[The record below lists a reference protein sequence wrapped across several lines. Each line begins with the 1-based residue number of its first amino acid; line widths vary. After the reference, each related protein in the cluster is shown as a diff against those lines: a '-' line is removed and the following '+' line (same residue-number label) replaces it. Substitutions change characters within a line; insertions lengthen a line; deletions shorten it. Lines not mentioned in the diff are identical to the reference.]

1 MSEVSFDDFKKL
13 DMRIGTVVDVSR
25 IPRTERLYKIIV
37 DLGDLGKKQT
47 VSSLVGYYTPEELLS
62 KRIVF
67 LTNLKTTKFAGELSE
82 GMLMAAEKGGKL
94 ALLTT
99 DIEIENGAK
108 IT

>member
-37 DLGDLGKKQT
+37 DLGDLGRRQA

-67 LTNLKTTKFAGELSE
+67 LTNLKATKFAGELSE
-82 GMLMAAEKGGKL
+82 GMLMAAEKGDKL

-99 DIEIENGAK
+99 DREIENGAK

>member
-1 MSEVSFDDFKKL
+1 MGEVSFDEFKRL
-13 DMRIGTVVDVSR
+13 DLRIGTVVDVSR

-37 DLGDLGKKQT
+37 DLGELGKRQT

-67 LTNLKTTKFAGELSE
+67 LTNLKATKFAGELSE
-82 GMLMAAEKGGKL
+82 GMLMAAEKGDKL
-94 ALLTT
+94 ALLTA
-99 DIEIENGAK
+99 DREIENGAK

>member
-1 MSEVSFDDFKKL
+1 LSEVSFDEFKKL

-37 DLGDLGKKQT
+37 DLGDMGKKRT
-47 VSSLVGYYTPEELLS
+47 VSSLVGYYSPEQLLS

-67 LTNLKTTKFAGELSE
+67 LTNLKATKFAGESSE
-82 GMLMAAEKGGKL
+82 GMLMAAEKGDKL

-99 DIEIENGAK
+99 DREIGNGAK

>member
-82 GMLMAAEKGGKL
+82 GMLMAAEKGDKL

-99 DIEIENGAK
+99 DIEIQNGAK

>member
-1 MSEVSFDDFKKL
+1 LSEVTFDEFKRL
-13 DMRIGTVVDVSR
+13 DMRIGTVVDVER

-37 DLGDLGKKQT
+37 DLGDLGKRQT
-47 VSSLVGYYTPEELLS
+47 VSSLVGYYAPEELLS

-67 LTNLKTTKFAGELSE
+67 LTNLKATKFAGELSE
-82 GMLMAAEKGGKL
+82 GMLMAAEKEDKL

-99 DIEIENGAK
+99 DRDVENGAK

>member
-1 MSEVSFDDFKKL
+1 VSFDEFKKL

-37 DLGDLGKKQT
+37 DLGDMGRKQT
-47 VSSLVGYYTPEELLS
+47 VSSLVEYYSPEQLLS

-67 LTNLKTTKFAGELSE
+67 LTNLKATKFAGESSE
-82 GMLMAAEKGGKL
+82 GMLMAAEKGDRL

-99 DIEIENGAK
+99 DREIENGAK

>member
-1 MSEVSFDDFKKL
+1 MSEVGFDDFKKL

-25 IPRTERLYKIIV
+25 IPRTERLYKIII

>member
-1 MSEVSFDDFKKL
+1 LSEVSFDEFKKL

-37 DLGDLGKKQT
+37 DLGDMGRKQT
-47 VSSLVGYYTPEELLS
+47 VSSLVEYYSPEQLLS

-67 LTNLKTTKFAGELSE
+67 LTNLKATKFAGESSE
-82 GMLMAAEKGGKL
+82 GMLMAAEKGDRL

-99 DIEIENGAK
+99 DREIENGAK

>member
-1 MSEVSFDDFKKL
+1 MSEVSFDEFKKL

-37 DLGDLGKKQT
+37 DLGDMGRKQT
-47 VSSLVGYYTPEELLS
+47 VSSLVEYYSPEQLLS

-67 LTNLKTTKFAGELSE
+67 LTNLKATKFAGESSE
-82 GMLMAAEKGGKL
+82 GMLMAAEKGDRL

-99 DIEIENGAK
+99 DREIENGAK

>member
-1 MSEVSFDDFKKL
+1 LSEVSFDEFKKL

-37 DLGDLGKKQT
+37 DLGNIGKKQT
-47 VSSLVGYYTPEELLS
+47 VSSLVEYYTPERLLS

-67 LTNLKTTKFAGELSE
+67 LTNLKATKFAGELSE
-82 GMLMAAEKGGKL
+82 GMLMAAEKGDKL

-99 DIEIENGAK
+99 DREIENGAK

>member
-1 MSEVSFDDFKKL
+1 MSEITFDEFKRL
-13 DMRIGTVVDVSR
+13 DMRIGTVVDVKR

-37 DLGDLGKKQT
+37 DLGEMGKRQT

-67 LTNLKTTKFAGELSE
+67 LTNLKATKFAGEISE
-82 GMLMAAEKGGKL
+82 GMLMAAEKGDKL

-99 DIEIENGAK
+99 DKEIENGAR

>member
-1 MSEVSFDDFKKL
+1 LSEVSFDDFKKL

-37 DLGDLGKKQT
+37 DLGDLGRRQA

-67 LTNLKTTKFAGELSE
+67 LTNLKATKFAGELSE
-82 GMLMAAEKGGKL
+82 GMLMAAEKGDKL

-99 DIEIENGAK
+99 DREIENGAK

>member
-37 DLGDLGKKQT
+37 DLGDLGRRQT
-47 VSSLVGYYTPEELLS
+47 ISSLVGYYTPEELLS

-67 LTNLKTTKFAGELSE
+67 LTNLKATKFAGELSE
-82 GMLMAAEKGGKL
+82 GMLMAAEKGDKL

-99 DIEIENGAK
+99 DREIENGAK